1 MKAVLFM
8 TRKEA
13 REQAFVLIF
22 EKMFREDSAEEIL
35 EYAKEIREIETDDYS
50 VEVFCGVCEK
60 TEELDE
66 AISAHLK
73 NWKINRISK
82 VALAILRL
90 AVYEIKFVESVP
102 ESVSINEAVEL
113 CKKFSVSDDASFVN
127 GVLGNI
133 VKL

>member
-35 EYAKEIREIETDDYS
+35 QYAKEIREIETDDYS
-50 VEVFCGVCEK
+50 VEIFRGVCEK

-66 AISAHLK
+66 EISAHLK
-73 NWKINRISK
+73 NWKIGRISK

-113 CKKFSVSDDASFVN
+113 CKKFSVSDDAAFVN

-133 VKL
+133 VK

>member
-22 EKMFREDSAEEIL
+22 EKMFRNDSPEEIL
-35 EYAKEIREIETDDYS
+35 EYAKEIREIEIDEYAKD
-50 VEVFCGVCEK
+50 VFAGVCEK
-60 TEELDE
+60 CEELDGE
-66 AISAHLK
+66 IEGHLK
-73 NWKINRISK
+73 NWKIERISK

-113 CKKFSVSDDASFVN
+113 SKKFSVAEDASFVN

-133 VKL
+133 VK

>member
-22 EKMFREDSAEEIL
+22 EKMFRDDTAEEIL
-35 EYAKEIREIETDDYS
+35 EYATEIREIEVDDYS
-50 VEVFCGVCEK
+50 KEIFLGVCEK
-60 TEELDE
+60 TEELDAE
-66 AISAHLK
+66 ISKHLK
-73 NWKINRISK
+73 NWKIERISK

-113 CKKFSVSDDASFVN
+113 SKKFSFAEDASFVN

-133 VKL
+133 VK

>member
-22 EKMFREDSAEEIL
+22 EEMFRNDSPEEIL
-35 EYAKEIREIETDDYS
+35 EYAKEIREIEIDDYS
-50 VEVFCGVCEK
+50 KEVFLGVCEK
-60 TEELDE
+60 CDELDE
-66 AISAHLK
+66 EISGHLK
-73 NWKINRISK
+73 NWKIERISK

-90 AVYEIKFVESVP
+90 AVYEIKFIESVP

-113 CKKFSVSDDASFVN
+113 SKKFSVAEDASFVN

-133 VKL
+133 VK

>member
-1 MKAVLFM
+1 MKAVFIM

-22 EKMFREDSAEEIL
+22 EKMFRNDSPNEIL
-35 EYAKEIREIETDDYS
+35 EYAEEIREAQFDDYS
-50 VEVFCGVCEK
+50 KEVFLGVCEK
-60 TEELDE
+60 SEELDGE
-66 AISAHLK
+66 ISAHLK
-73 NWKINRISK
+73 NWKIERISK

-90 AVYEIKFVESVP
+90 AVFEIKFVESVP

-113 CKKFSVSDDASFVN
+113 SKKFSTLEDASFVN

-133 VKL
+133 VK

>member
-13 REQAFVLIF
+13 REQAFVLVF
-22 EKMFREDSAEEIL
+22 EKMFRNDSPEEIL
-35 EYAKEIREIETDDYS
+35 EYAKEIREIEIDDYS
-50 VEVFCGVCEK
+50 KEVFLGVCEK
-60 TEELDE
+60 CDELDAE
-66 AISAHLK
+66 IAGHLK
-73 NWKINRISK
+73 NWKIERISK

-90 AVYEIKFVESVP
+90 AVYEIRFIESVP

-113 CKKFSVSDDASFVN
+113 SKKFSVAEDASFVN

-133 VKL
+133 VK

>member
-22 EKMFREDSAEEIL
+22 EKMFRNDSPEEIL
-35 EYAKEIREIETDDYS
+35 EYAKEIREIQIDDYS
-50 VEVFCGVCEK
+50 KEVFLGVCEK
-60 TEELDE
+60 CNELDDK
-66 AISAHLK
+66 ISAHLK
-73 NWKINRISK
+73 NWKIERISK

-90 AVYEIKFVESVP
+90 AVYEIKFIESVP

-113 CKKFSVSDDASFVN
+113 SKKFSVAEDASFVN

-133 VKL
+133 VK